1 MKLWWPFC
9 FNTARLMGY
18 MHIRDATMRETGL
31 WGRFASSV
39 LLGLCFLTASGI
51 SNAKTAEEIDA
62 SVNAGLD
69 RLKEEVKGADK
80 LLDDAKGVLV
90 IPGVLQAGVGIG
102 GEYGEGAL
110 QVGRKTVAYYRLVSG
125 SFGFQLGAQ
134 KKDVILLF
142 MTDSAL
148 EKFRSS
154 DGWEAGVDGSVALVK
169 GVEGSLDTATLR
181 QPILGFVVGQKGLMY
196 NLSLEGTKFTK
207 IDK

>member
-1 MKLWWPFC
+1 MRNAKLLGC
-9 FNTARLMGY
+9 
-18 MHIRDATMRETGL
+18 DATAVLVGL
-31 WGRFASSV
+31 SF
-39 LLGLCFLTASGI
+39 LLVSGI
-51 SNAKTAEEIDA
+51 SHAKTAEEIDA
-62 SVNAGLD
+62 SVNAGID

-90 IPGVLQAGVGIG
+90 IPGVLQAGFGIG

-110 QVGRKTVAYYRLVSG
+110 RVDGKTVAYYRLVSG

-134 KKDVILLF
+134 TKDVILLF
-142 MTDSAL
+142 MEESAL
-148 EKFRSS
+148 EKFRAS

-169 GVEGSLDTATLR
+169 GVEGSLDTSTLN

-207 IDK
+207 LDK